1 MSSSWP
7 FFVQFHPYYGQLIFL
22 IIRFKAS
29 NQRRS
34 KLGFN

>member
-7 FFVQFHPYYGQLIFL
+7 FFVQLQTCSAQLIFL

-29 NQRRS
+29 SQRGS
-34 KLGFN
+34 KLKFY